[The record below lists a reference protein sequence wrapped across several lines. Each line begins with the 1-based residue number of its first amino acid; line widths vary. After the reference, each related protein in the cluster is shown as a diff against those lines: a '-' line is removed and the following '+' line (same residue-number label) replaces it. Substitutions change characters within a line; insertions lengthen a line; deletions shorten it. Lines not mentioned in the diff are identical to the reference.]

1 MDAANATIA
10 AAFKLHPAAEP
21 YGFPSTPASQHF
33 TVPAGALPMQ
43 QLPEDAVAA
52 LRGVLPAWRAAVAA
66 DEPFLEYQLPTKDA
80 FQVS

>member
-1 MDAANATIA
+1 
-10 AAFKLHPAAEP
+10 
-21 YGFPSTPASQHF
+21 
-33 TVPAGALPMQ
+33 MQ

-66 DEPFLEYQLPTKDA
+66 DEPFFENQLPSKDA